1 MKCICG
7 FIMPDRQTVEGII
20 MEESVDP
27 RDWDVIRFNNKRYR
41 VVKVTCEYDFS
52 TKTKTYSLKLQH

>member
-1 MKCICG
+1 
-7 FIMPDRQTVEGII
+7 MPDRQTVEGII